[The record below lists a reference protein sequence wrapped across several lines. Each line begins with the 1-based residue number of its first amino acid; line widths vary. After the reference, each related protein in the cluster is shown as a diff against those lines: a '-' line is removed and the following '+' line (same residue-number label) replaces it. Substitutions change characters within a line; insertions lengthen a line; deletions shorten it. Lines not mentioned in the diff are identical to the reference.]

1 MRTVEKIFLMMN
13 TIFTYVIG
21 VIIVNVLMDIIS
33 MWLVVPIVIC
43 LIITIPIINMLLYN
57 GLLYKYHLFSPPGA
71 KKIVNSI
78 GNDDK
83 KTDNNSIIYGLV
95 GLFIGMF
102 IIVYS
107 GLYLYIVYNLIINTV
122 YTTNIY
128 LTVLLIV
135 LGVQYIELLGR
146 ISYWSYLDMKTVVN

>member
-71 KKIVNSI
+71 KKMVNSI

-107 GLYLYIVYNLIINTV
+107 GLYLYIVYYLI
-122 YTTNIY
+122 TNITNLY
-128 LTVLLIV
+128 LTLLLVI
-135 LGVQYIELLGR
+135 LGVQYFELLSR
-146 ISYWSYLDMKTVVN
+146 ISHWGYLDMKTVIN